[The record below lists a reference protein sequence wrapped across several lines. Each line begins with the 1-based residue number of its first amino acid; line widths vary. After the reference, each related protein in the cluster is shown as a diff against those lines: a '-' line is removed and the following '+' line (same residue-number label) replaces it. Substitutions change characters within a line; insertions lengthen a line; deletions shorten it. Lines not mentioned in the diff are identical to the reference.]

1 MKGSYCVLLFFVVCL
16 LAGLFSYE
24 KIYLKKKT
32 YGYYKETISKENNNN
47 TNQNQIE
54 QETIVTSLEVL
65 TEQNPEQEQ
74 KKEEKKVFLT
84 FDDGPSEITE
94 TILDTLKQYDIK
106 ATFFMIG
113 EQITEDKEEL
123 VKKMVEQGHEIGV
136 HTYTHEKDEIYASAQ
151 AYIEDVVKTSK
162 RIEEVIGKKPVYYRF
177 PWGSVNNYIC
187 SFRKEIIDT
196 LAASGYQYIDWN
208 VSGEDS
214 VGCPSIQM
222 IYSNIKRDY
231 NKYNEPVVLMHDS
244 QSNQMTAEALS
255 DIIKLFQDAGYEF
268 GSIGERSKPYQ
279 WCREES

>member
-1 MKGSYCVLLFFVVCL
+1 
-16 LAGLFSYE
+16 
-24 KIYLKKKT
+24 
-32 YGYYKETISKENNNN
+32 
-47 TNQNQIE
+47 
-54 QETIVTSLEVL
+54 
-65 TEQNPEQEQ
+65 
-74 KKEEKKVFLT
+74 
-84 FDDGPSEITE
+84 
-94 TILDTLKQYDIK
+94 
-106 ATFFMIG
+106 MIG

-123 VKKMVEQGHEIGV
+123 VKKMAEQGHEIGV

-268 GSIGERSKPYQ
+268 GPIGERSKPYQ

>member
-1 MKGSYCVLLFFVVCL
+1 MFF
-16 LAGLFSYE
+16 S
-24 KIYLKKKT
+24 
-32 YGYYKETISKENNNN
+32 
-47 TNQNQIE
+47 
-54 QETIVTSLEVL
+54 
-65 TEQNPEQEQ
+65 
-74 KKEEKKVFLT
+74 
-84 FDDGPSEITE
+84 
-94 TILDTLKQYDIK
+94 
-106 ATFFMIG
+106 
-113 EQITEDKEEL
+113 
-123 VKKMVEQGHEIGV
+123 
-136 HTYTHEKDEIYASAQ
+136 
-151 AYIEDVVKTSK
+151 
-162 RIEEVIGKKPVYYRF
+162 
-177 PWGSVNNYIC
+177 
-187 SFRKEIIDT
+187 KEIIDT